1 MKHQLQRNVHA
12 SEKRGTAMATTG
24 WGLVSLAVGRA
35 YRSSKEGF
43 GRFGRESSGV
53 AAPPPDRTV
62 CFARLPFRCS
72 AWKQTAQYSSS
83 LHGPTTRG
91 TPVVSARISLWE
103 GRGRNGR
110 SGHAPVLAAQ
120 RRRRLALDAEP
131 RLNRRCKTARR
142 SVKIREARRFSDGG
156 CSGRQGG
163 EGAYGGTTQQ
173 QRRRQGEL

>member
-1 MKHQLQRNVHA
+1 
-12 SEKRGTAMATTG
+12 MATTG

-91 TPVVSARISLWE
+91 TPVVSAQHC
-103 GRGRNGR
+103 GK
-110 SGHAPVLAAQ
+110 A
-120 RRRRLALDAEP
+120 
-131 RLNRRCKTARR
+131 
-142 SVKIREARRFSDGG
+142 
-156 CSGRQGG
+156 GG
-163 EGAYGGTTQQ
+163 EMDGLGTHQCSQRSDDGASHSTQSP
-173 QRRRQGEL
+173 G